1 MSAEITNYS
10 KLAREKNHRVLII
23 GAGFMGS
30 GLACGII
37 TAELPVSVTVCDI
50 DPGRL
55 EYIADFAK
63 KHNGG
68 ENKKDVFTAQDAAE
82 AAAAA
87 DVIILAVKP
96 AIVPG

>member
-10 KLAREKNHRVLII
+10 KLAREKNHRVLRI

-50 DPGRL
+50 DPGAL
-55 EYIADFAK
+55 SILPILQKNIMAAK
-63 KHNGG
+63 T
-68 ENKKDVFTAQDAAE
+68 KKTFSPPRTRR
-82 AAAAA
+82 
-87 DVIILAVKP
+87 KP
-96 AIVPG
+96 PLRQT